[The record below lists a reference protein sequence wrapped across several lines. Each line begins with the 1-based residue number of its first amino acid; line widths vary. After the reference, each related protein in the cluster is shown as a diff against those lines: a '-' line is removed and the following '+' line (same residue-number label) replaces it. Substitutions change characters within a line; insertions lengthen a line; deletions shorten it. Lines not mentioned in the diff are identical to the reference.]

1 MYDRMSKKGLK
12 NVDVY
17 TLCAHKSGHNS
28 GLKDQQDII
37 KMLPDMSMALLNRG
51 ARCETGESRR
61 REVRA
66 APVPCPI
73 RVTESGSPP
82 N

>member
-1 MYDRMSKKGLK
+1 MSKKGLK

-37 KMLPDMSMALLNRG
+37 KILTINLKGNQYFLKM
-51 ARCETGESRR
+51 C
-61 REVRA
+61 
-66 APVPCPI
+66 
-73 RVTESGSPP
+73 
-82 N
+82 